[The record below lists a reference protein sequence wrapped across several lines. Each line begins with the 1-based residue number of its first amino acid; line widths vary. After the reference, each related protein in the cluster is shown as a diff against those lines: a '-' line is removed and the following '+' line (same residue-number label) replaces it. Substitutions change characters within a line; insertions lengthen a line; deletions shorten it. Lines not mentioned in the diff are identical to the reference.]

1 MKHDTA
7 QKVTGLLEGAIQNM
21 SLAISIAEN
30 EMKPDDFET
39 FKKEIG
45 ISIGRVS
52 MGADIVY
59 NIHGDLTPS
68 SLV

>member
-1 MKHDTA
+1 MKHDSA

-30 EMKPDDFET
+30 EMEQNVFEA

-45 ISIGRVS
+45 VSIGRVS

-59 NIHGDLTPS
+59 KIHSDLTPPN
-68 SLV
+68 LT

>member
-7 QKVTGLLEGAIQNM
+7 KKVTGLLEGAIQNM

-30 EMKPDDFET
+30 EMKADDFEA

-45 ISIGRVS
+45 VSIGRVS

-59 NIHGDLTPS
+59 KIHNDLTPPD
-68 SLV
+68 LA